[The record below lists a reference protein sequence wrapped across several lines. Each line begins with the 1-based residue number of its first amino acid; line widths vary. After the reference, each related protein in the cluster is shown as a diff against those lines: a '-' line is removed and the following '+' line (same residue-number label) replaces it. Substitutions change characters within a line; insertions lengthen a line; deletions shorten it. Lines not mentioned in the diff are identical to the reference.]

1 MAKTHRRTKFNNVEN
16 TGFGANSSHEGGRLT
31 NKDGSVNLRK
41 TGTLFWERI
50 SIYHSLLRM
59 SRWQFLGIVFTFYTI
74 LNLFFAAL
82 YVLIG
87 VDHLQGV
94 EIGTDPISKFL
105 QAFFFSSQTLTTVG
119 YGHISPVGFW
129 ANVIASLESFMGILS
144 FAMVTG
150 LLYGR
155 FTRPRAYLRF
165 SDNMIVAP
173 YRGDSRGLMMR
184 VASYKNNHLTDAEAQ
199 VTAALHVLEGE
210 KRVTRFYQ
218 LPLEIQRINSMALSW
233 TLVHPIDENSPL
245 YGFAEHDFLEGRLE
259 LIVSIKAFDD
269 HFSNIVQQRTSYTHQ
284 ELVYGAKFMPMYHR
298 SEDGHH
304 TILELDKINAFEKTA
319 LPQEALSSGEAET
332 VAANA

>member
-1 MAKTHRRTKFNNVEN
+1 MSKTQRKTKFRSIEN
-16 TGFGANSSHEGGRLT
+16 TGFGTNSSNEGGRLT

-41 TGTLFWERI
+41 TGLPFWERM

-59 SRWQFLGIVFTFYTI
+59 SRWNFFAVVFFFYTAM
-74 LNLFFAAL
+74 NLFFAAM
-82 YVLIG
+82 YVIVG

-94 EIGTDPISKFL
+94 EIGTDPFSKFL

-155 FTRPRAYLRF
+155 FTRPRAYLIF
-165 SDNMIVAP
+165 SEHMLVAP
-173 YRGDSRGLMMR
+173 YKDRGKGLMLR
-184 VASYKNNHLTDAEAQ
+184 VASYKNNHLTDVEAQ
-199 VTAALHVLEGE
+199 VTAALHTLDGD

-218 LPLEIQRINSMALSW
+218 LPLEITRINSMALSW
-233 TLVHPIDENSPL
+233 TIVHILDENSPM
-245 YGFAEHDFLEGRLE
+245 YGFTERDFMDNRLE

-269 HFSNIVQQRTSYTHQ
+269 HFSNTVQQRTSYHHS
-284 ELVYGAKFMPMYHR
+284 ELVYGARFLPMYHR
-298 SEDGHH
+298 SDDGVQ
-304 TILELDKINAFEKTA
+304 TILELDKIDAWERTT
-319 LPQEALSSGEAET
+319 LPEAEPAADEEAT